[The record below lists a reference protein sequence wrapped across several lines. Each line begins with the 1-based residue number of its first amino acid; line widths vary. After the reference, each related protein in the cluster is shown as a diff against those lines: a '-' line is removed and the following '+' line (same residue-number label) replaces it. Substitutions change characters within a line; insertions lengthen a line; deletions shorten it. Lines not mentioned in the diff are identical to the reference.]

1 MVSYTGPY
9 STKIGVGQLNIQGWV
24 GNSTLD
30 LEDDMG
36 RELSRVLYHFE
47 YEFYDA
53 EYQWLIGQ

>member
-1 MVSYTGPY
+1 M
-9 STKIGVGQLNIQGWV
+9 GQLNIQGWV

-47 YEFYDA
+47 YESYDA
-53 EYQWLIGQ
+53 AYQWLIGQ